1 MNEALKEKSD
11 EELLTLSIES
21 PVVFEELVNRYQ
33 EAFLRKARRIVGN
46 REEIHDIVQ
55 DAFTKIYLNA
65 GKFKEVEGGSFNA
78 WGYRILVNTAL
89 TYYQKFKKDY
99 ERTTYLDPEIAKI
112 LPDKTPHEVGKASF
126 FEDQIVAVCS
136 RMPRN
141 LARFFTLYFIEGRS
155 HEDIAKTEGITQGA
169 VKTRISR
176 AKKEFK
182 KTLSSHP
189 VF

>member
-1 MNEALKEKSD
+1 MNKEIQEKTD
-11 EELLTLSIES
+11 EEILALSIKS
-21 PVVFEELVNRYQ
+21 PSLFEELVNRYQ
-33 EAFLRKARRIVGN
+33 EAFLRKARRIVGD
-46 REEIHDIVQ
+46 REEVEDIVQ

-65 GKFKEVEGGSFNA
+65 GRFREVEGGSFNA

-89 TYYQKFKKDY
+89 TYYQKFKKDH
-99 ERTTYLDPEIAKI
+99 ERTTYLDSEITEL
-112 LPDKTPHEVGKASF
+112 LPDKNPHELGKASF

-136 RMPRN
+136 KMPRN
-141 LARFFTLYFIEGRS
+141 LSRVFALYFVEGRS

-182 KTLSSHP
+182 KMLSSQP